1 MPDRIADLMAW
12 GLSEG
17 VARRVASRDRP
28 VGPVRDQRSEAA
40 RLEATRDRLAQ
51 QTPTERL
58 LAGMNWTP
66 GPRIGAAPAPQP
78 PTVTLASIGPA
89 PEPTVTGRLREA
101 LTALVDDPA
110 RYNVGGVPARGS
122 VEPLAALGFD
132 AMQVPLAASTA
143 ALFRGEAPQQR
154 ALGTVSHVNDVLRGA
169 VEPDAPSVW
178 LNEGVDDPGWGRTAA
193 GLGLD
198 IGFDPQTY
206 SSLGASIPFAIAKG
220 VGKKLAKEVVTA
232 GVTAGVKRAAR
243 TAAGAVTDDGS
254 LALIR
259 ALEPHVGAKEIGRLR
274 TALMRDPELQ
284 STLQY
289 LKPQELPT
297 LLRSPA
303 GLQSFKES
311 FGQLT
316 DPSVL
321 RAASVLGDAK
331 LEWYKRSRAAIE
343 HLFGEDADLF
353 AGVLASTSPQ
363 TSVDSNLVN
372 TVQFFSN
379 WKAAGRPR
387 DAATVRQILGASVQG
402 GSASS
407 ALPAWVPNVVNV
419 ITDNTKAISGPKVD
433 SFWANL
439 RSRWK
444 VTPYGEMDPS
454 ELVVLD
460 AWMGHTLG
468 VPQTWFSGGKKS
480 LAMENP
486 GLTAKYLAGTAR
498 IRQVAADMGLSS
510 SEAQETIWSSA
521 YALYNKAKKLKLT
534 PSEVLQRGL
543 LTAEDVAGTPDFG
556 TLLQSE
562 KYAPLLVNDPDIA
575 QRLATWTPPART
587 RAALE
592 PGPGHDEGV
601 RQFGAILG
609 RTVRAREAEKALGT
623 GAGIGRDNALL
634 VVGQEGVGDVAN
646 TGILPSTATPAQRT
660 SGSREILQARQD
672 AFGQNAALSRALNG
686 GAEGDAAV
694 TRVRSIAKGG
704 QWTEKL
710 PDGSTVVVNN
720 PLDVSGAIIPRG
732 GAERRKLESA
742 VRAVTDI
749 QAANAGQSAA
759 THVVIDTRV
768 SPKRWN
774 MVDISGS
781 TGGRAIKPAEF
792 DAFTAL
798 LPPEWIAVHKQRGLA
813 MLKIDPQTM
822 QPLSV
827 SDQDVQALTNA
838 AKSAMPQ
845 FAAKGQ
851 PVLWRVRGAENTAT
865 RGYRSIAEN
874 APPGSGIRTTRVVGP
889 QSDWVKQ
896 SAAWKRALDVD
907 VKREAMAILGMV
919 KRTKRV
925 LHAGELNYLEIAAR
939 SGATGL
945 ARALKDPNQVLPVL
959 AGLGVAGAMLGGVD
973 TESP

>member
-1 MPDRIADLMAW
+1 MP
-12 GLSEG
+12 
-17 VARRVASRDRP
+17 RDFQYVSLPPEFRTTRP
-28 VGPVRDQRSEAA
+28 IGPVRDQRSEAE
-40 RLEATRDRLAQ
+40 RLKALIAERDRLAQ
-51 QTPTERL
+51 QSPTDQLIAGIDPR
-58 LAGMNWTP
+58 LAGSRMS
-66 GPRIGAAPAPQP
+66 AAPAA
-78 PTVTLASIGPA
+78 TLASLADTSARMNATPPPGKWDQFTGSLAELLNASTGTARGDVMPLVGFATQPA
-89 PEPTVTGRLREA
+89 NENVQRFKESLLSRLPEDTENRSTFLTTPSVMDSSPLQTRLRNEAGHITRAAADTVRLAAGFVPDTNLDAATFGAAKMLGAAAPVLMGAGKLANAAKEAKAARA
-101 LTALVDDPA
+101 LTD
-110 RYNVGGVPARGS
+110 
-122 VEPLAALGFD
+122 
-132 AMQVPLAASTA
+132 Q
-143 ALFRGEAPQQR
+143 
-154 ALGTVSHVNDVLRGA
+154 
-169 VEPDAPSVW
+169 
-178 LNEGVDDPGWGRTAA
+178 
-193 GLGLD
+193 
-198 IGFDPQTY
+198 
-206 SSLGASIPFAIAKG
+206 
-220 VGKKLAKEVVTA
+220 
-232 GVTAGVKRAAR
+232 
-243 TAAGAVTDDGS
+243 GS

-274 TALMRDPELQ
+274 TSLMRDPELQ
-284 STLQY
+284 SVLQY

-331 LEWYKRSRAAIE
+331 LEWYRRSRAAIE

-387 DAATVRQILGASVQG
+387 DAETVRKILGASVQG
-402 GSASS
+402 DSASS

-444 VTPYGEMDPS
+444 VTPYGDMDPA

-480 LAMENP
+480 LALENP

-498 IRQVAADMGLSS
+498 IRQVAADMGLSA

-521 YALYNKAKKLKLT
+521 YALYNKSKKLKLT

-543 LTAEDVAGTPDFG
+543 LTADDVAGTPDFG

-601 RQFGAILG
+601 RRFGTILG
-609 RTVRAREAEKALGT
+609 RTMRAREAEKALGT

-672 AFGQNAALSRALNG
+672 AFGQNAALARALNG
-686 GAEGDAAV
+686 GVEGDAAV
-694 TRVRSIAKGG
+694 TRVRSIAEGG

-720 PLDVSGAIIPRG
+720 PLDVTGAIIPRDPSV
-732 GAERRKLESA
+732 RRKLESA
-742 VRAVTDI
+742 VRAVTDV

-774 MVDISGS
+774 MVDIGGGS
-781 TGGRAIKPAEF
+781 GGRAIKKAEF

-827 SDQDVQALTNA
+827 SAQDVQALADA
-838 AKSAMPQ
+838 AASAMPQ
-845 FAAKGQ
+845 FAAKGK
-851 PVLWRVRGAENTAT
+851 PIPWHVRGAENTAT
-865 RGYRSIAEN
+865 RGYRSIAED
-874 APPGSGIRTTRVVGP
+874 AAVDSRIRTTRVVGP
-889 QSDWVKQ
+889 KSDWAKQ
-896 SAAWKRALDVD
+896 PAEWKRAFDVD
-907 VKREAMAILGMV
+907 VKRETMAILGMV

-925 LHAGELNYLEIAAR
+925 LSPGELNYLEIAAR

-959 AGLGVAGAMLGGVD
+959 AGLGVAGAMFDGVD
-973 TESP
+973 TEYQ

>member
-1 MPDRIADLMAW
+1 MGSSTTLGEHSVVDAFDISGA
-12 GLSEG
+12 
-17 VARRVASRDRP
+17 
-28 VGPVRDQRSEAA
+28 SEAA
-40 RLEATRDRLAQ
+40 VMELQAGNFSKALEMGVKQLSAGKVAKEAQ
-51 QTPTERL
+51 
-58 LAGMNWTP
+58 
-66 GPRIGAAPAPQP
+66 AA
-78 PTVTLASIGPA
+78 
-89 PEPTVTGRLREA
+89 RA
-101 LTALVDDPA
+101 LT
-110 RYNVGGVPARGS
+110 G
-122 VEPLAALGFD
+122 
-132 AMQVPLAASTA
+132 
-143 ALFRGEAPQQR
+143 
-154 ALGTVSHVNDVLRGA
+154 
-169 VEPDAPSVW
+169 
-178 LNEGVDDPGWGRTAA
+178 
-193 GLGLD
+193 
-198 IGFDPQTY
+198 
-206 SSLGASIPFAIAKG
+206 
-220 VGKKLAKEVVTA
+220 
-232 GVTAGVKRAAR
+232 AGVKRAAR

-838 AKSAMPQ
+838 ATSAMPQ

-907 VKREAMAILGMV
+907 VKRETMAILGMV

-925 LHAGELNYLEIAAR
+925 LHPGELNYLEIAAR

-959 AGLGVAGAMLGGVD
+959 AGLGVSGAMLGGVD

>member
-12 GLSEG
+12 GLSED

-40 RLEATRDRLAQ
+40 RLEALLATRDRLAQ

-66 GPRIGAAPAPQP
+66 GPRIGAAPAA
-78 PTVTLASIGPA
+78 TLASLADTGARMNATPPPGKWDQFTGSLAELLNASTGTARGDVMPLVRFAGQPA
-89 PEPTVTGRLREA
+89 SENVQRFKESLLSRLPADTGDRSTFLTPPSVMDSSPLQTRLRNEA
-101 LTALVDDPA
+101 GHITRAAADTV
-110 RYNVGGVPARGS
+110 R
-122 VEPLAALGFD
+122 LAAGFVPDTNLDVATFGTAKLLG
-132 AMQVPLAASTA
+132 AAAPFLMGAEKLTNVAKEAKA
-143 ALFRGEAPQQR
+143 AR
-154 ALGTVSHVNDVLRGA
+154 AL
-169 VEPDAPSVW
+169 
-178 LNEGVDDPGWGRTAA
+178 
-193 GLGLD
+193 
-198 IGFDPQTY
+198 
-206 SSLGASIPFAIAKG
+206 
-220 VGKKLAKEVVTA
+220 
-232 GVTAGVKRAAR
+232 
-243 TAAGAVTDDGS
+243 TDDGS

-372 TVQFFSN
+372 TVKFFSN

-439 RSRWK
+439 RNRWK

-468 VPQTWFSGGKKS
+468 VPQTWFSGGKKA

-543 LTAEDVAGTPDFG
+543 LTTEDVAGTPDFG

-792 DAFTAL
+792 EAFTAL

-827 SDQDVQALTNA
+827 SEQDVQALANA

-845 FAAKGQ
+845 FAAKGE

-896 SAAWKRALDVD
+896 PAAWKRALDVD
-907 VKREAMAILGMV
+907 VKRETMAILGMV

-925 LHAGELNYLEIAAR
+925 LHPGELNYLEIAAR

-959 AGLGVAGAMLGGVD
+959 AGLGVSGAMLGGVD